1 MFVQIQS
8 INSPVK
14 VDFYWKSSKITDAK
28 ILSYQLSGPKLSC
41 TSRLSRKETMA
52 QLIADLR
59 LWSLRVIWTHQPSR
73 YVLWTTFYDEYLK
86 KNLLNRSLA
95 LFGRYYQNVDWADPE
110 NTPDDNVMS
119 TVKNL
124 YVKGIL
130 QRV

>member
-1 MFVQIQS
+1 M
-8 INSPVK
+8 
-14 VDFYWKSSKITDAK
+14 
-28 ILSYQLSGPKLSC
+28 G
-41 TSRLSRKETMA
+41 

-59 LWSLRVIWTHQPSR
+59 LWSLPVIWTPQLSR
-73 YVLWTTFYDEYLK
+73 YVLLTNFYDKNLK

-110 NTPDDNVMS
+110 NTPDDTVMS

>member
-1 MFVQIQS
+1 MYEPLESQKDNGASNRGFVFVEFES
-8 INSPVK
+8 HMDASTVK
-14 VDFYWKSSKITDAK
+14 VQSFNKLHLFYE
-28 ILSYQLSGPKLSC
+28 C
-41 TSRLSRKETMA
+41 
-52 QLIADLR
+52 
-59 LWSLRVIWTHQPSR
+59 
-73 YVLWTTFYDEYLK
+73 FK